1 MKIFVCEFITGGGL
15 YRESIPASLAQEG
28 MMMRDALLSD
38 LSTLADVEL
47 TSTYDMRITP
57 PLRANQAIPVQVQDD
72 VWQVW
77 AECIAQAD
85 AVWLIAPETGGL
97 LTRLTVLVNHYNK
110 LLLGC
115 TLAAVEIASSKSL
128 TSQALT
134 RAGVATIPVYHF
146 VDWLREA
153 PQATNGWVAKMN
165 DGAGCE
171 DSGYFDKADTMVE
184 WMQTR
189 QSSHVIQAY
198 QRGTPASIS
207 MLCKQ
212 GDAWLLSCNQQK
224 IEIVDGKFCYSGSII
239 NGMAEHW
246 QAFECIAKQVA
257 QALPGLAG
265 YVGIDVIVSADS
277 TIHVLEI
284 NPRLTTS
291 YVGLHSSINC
301 NPAQLVLD
309 MLLYNDVFVM
319 PAITR
324 QKVEVT
330 LHA

>member
-1 MKIFVCEFITGGGL
+1 
-15 YRESIPASLAQEG
+15 
-28 MMMRDALLSD
+28 MMRDALLSD
-38 LSTLADVEL
+38 LSALADVEL
-47 TSTYDMRITP
+47 SSTYDSRITP
-57 PLRANQAIPVQVQDD
+57 PLRASQVIAVQAQDD

-97 LTRLTVLVNHYNK
+97 LARLTALVNQYNK
-110 LLLGC
+110 PLLGC

-134 RAGVATIPVYHF
+134 RAGIATIPVYHF
-146 VDWLREA
+146 EEWLRENPKA
-153 PQATNGWVAKMN
+153 ANGWVAKMD

-198 QRGTPASIS
+198 QCGTPASIS
-207 MLCKQ
+207 MLCNQ
-212 GDAWLLSCNQQK
+212 GEAWLLSCNQQK
-224 IEIVDGKFCYSGSII
+224 IELVDGKFYYSGSVI

-265 YVGIDVIVSADS
+265 YVGIDVIVSADN

-309 MLLYNDVFVM
+309 LLLYNDVFVM
-319 PAITR
+319 LAITR